1 MTSHKEFAW
10 IKTKNKAKKI
20 NFGKTV
26 KKTQS
31 LDPILFSNGAFFI
44 FKKENFLKYNN
55 RLGNKNYFYELKF
68 PESIE
73 LDNMSDVKLMRSL
86 IK

>member
-1 MTSHKEFAW
+1 MLLKKLKNYEFVHSVTSHKEFAW

-44 FKKENFLKYNN
+44 FKKKTF
-55 RLGNKNYFYELKF
+55 
-68 PESIE
+68 
-73 LDNMSDVKLMRSL
+73 
-86 IK
+86 